1 MVTSGPRSTWT
12 MKKVLMT
19 AAAFAALSTAAFA
32 ADLPSKKSV
41 YMAPTPAVYA
51 FSWTGAYIGGQVG
64 GIQNRISGPFTNA
77 AGVGGINGG
86 YSTSRTS
93 FMLGGYA
100 GYNYQF
106 AGNIVVGVETD
117 INAVLGNRGRV
128 NNFQYA
134 VGSNYDI
141 TTRQTYN
148 GAVRGRLGYA
158 YDRALF
164 YVAGGFAYGN
174 AKTSYAVAGTAP
186 TVFNNSTHTGYTL
199 GAGVDYAITNNIIA
213 RLEYR
218 YTDLGHKSFVDTTN
232 NVADRVKLRSNAVL
246 LGVAYKF

>member
-1 MVTSGPRSTWT
+1 
-12 MKKVLMT
+12 MKKVFMT
-19 AAAFAALSTAAFA
+19 AATFAALSTAAFA

-41 YMAPTPAVYA
+41 TMAPTPAPYA
-51 FSWTGAYIGGQVG
+51 FSWTGAYVGGQLG
-64 GIQNRISGPFTNA
+64 GIQNRISGPFTTA

-93 FMLGGYA
+93 FMLGAYA

-128 NNFQYA
+128 NNFTGPSA
-134 VGSNYDI
+134 GVYDI

-148 GAVRGRLGYA
+148 GAIRGRLGYA

-164 YVAGGFAYGN
+164 YVAGGFAYGD
-174 AKTSYAVAGTAP
+174 AKTTYAFTGLAP
-186 TVFNNSTHTGYTL
+186 FASHNSSHTGYTL